1 MTRTDLIAAMTAP
14 FETGTPW
21 YELDVETIARF
32 VNGLPEAQ
40 FAELAENL
48 RQQMNASLREYGF
61 GACDE
66 R

>member
-14 FETGTPW
+14 FETGAPW
-21 YELDVETIARF
+21 YEQDVETITRF

-40 FAELAENL
+40 FAELAEK
-48 RQQMNASLREYGF
+48 MNASFREYGF

>member
-1 MTRTDLIAAMTAP
+1 MTRQALIAAMTAP
-14 FETGTPW
+14 FDVTLPG
-21 YELDVETIARF
+21 YERDVETITRF

-40 FAELAENL
+40 FAELAEK
-48 RQQMNASLREYGF
+48 MNASLREYGF